1 MKKKLNKAKVLAV
14 ALVISLSANVGMYL
28 HEQHLQKEIVL
39 SNEEIFDLSARNG
52 LLKDSYNELL
62 GQLQE
67 TKQEV
72 KDLENQ
78 VKELSE

>member
-28 HEQHLQKEIVL
+28 YGQHLQKEIVL

>member
-14 ALVISLSANVGMYL
+14 ALVISLSANVEMYL
-28 HEQHLQKEIVL
+28 YGQHLQKEIVL